1 MFFYQELV
9 RMCKMS
15 TLIKGT
21 AILTV
26 GLFLSKVL
34 GVIYIIPFYGLVG
47 EDNIGLYQYAYIPY
61 NLMLAVAIS
70 GAPLAFSKF
79 VAKYNSLGDYET
91 GRRLLRSGI
100 LTMMVTGFLGF
111 LLMYALAEPL
121 ARMTIS
127 EKEEIYSL
135 EDVASAIK
143 WVSFALIVVPF
154 MSLWRGFFQGYN
166 YMMPTAVSQLI
177 EQLVRII
184 FLLGSAYIII
194 EVIGGSPKTAI
205 QFAVLS
211 AAVGAV
217 GGVLVLFYYW
227 KKKKPEYNELR
238 QNSIQ
243 SYDVG
248 LRDMYRE
255 ILSYA
260 LPIVFLGVANPL
272 FQFVDLLTFNRA
284 MDAAGNIP
292 ETDLLGILNL
302 TAHKLVLIPVM
313 LATGFS
319 MALIPL
325 ITKYFT
331 LNEHKS
337 LTRTLDQS
345 FQMIIFLT
353 LPAVVGMTL
362 LSDELYHIFYEQS
375 KIGSEILS
383 HYLPAAILFAL
394 FPVTASILQ
403 GINQQK
409 WIVLNLMIGL
419 LLKLSLNIPLIK
431 LFETDGAIAATIIG
445 YSVAIAMN
453 IGVIMVTMNYRS
465 SMVVRRIMLIL
476 LINAVM
482 AAVVLLTLAELD
494 LFIDMDTKI
503 QSIIRILIV
512 GGIGGAVYGFIS
524 LRTGIAQKIFGER
537 LTKYTRKF
545 GL

>member
-482 AAVVLLTLAELD
+482 AAVVLLTLAGLD

-537 LTKYTRKF
+537 LRKYTRKF